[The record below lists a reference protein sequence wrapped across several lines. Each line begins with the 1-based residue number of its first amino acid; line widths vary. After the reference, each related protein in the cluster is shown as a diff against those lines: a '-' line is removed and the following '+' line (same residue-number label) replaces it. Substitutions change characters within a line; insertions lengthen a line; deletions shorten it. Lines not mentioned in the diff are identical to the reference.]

1 MKPILTRL
9 GHIGIKV
16 GDKQFHLVPSLA
28 AMASLDDPVMMY
40 HQLHQGSI
48 ETAYAV
54 IEACSNDANIS
65 YHLGQAVMPPVKV
78 GDKVL
83 PAATYDT
90 KVIPDDKALIIAMSL
105 LHHGIIGD
113 FKPRKTET
121 NKKEN
126 YSETFDAMEFA
137 SIAMVHL
144 GLSQDEAW
152 SLTMTQ
158 LRRALAIKFP
168 PSEKEKA
175 QDELLAEYDE
185 MLEWRKSLYG
195 NQNVKG
201 EQ

>member
-1 MKPILTRL
+1 MKPILVQL
-9 GHIGIKV
+9 GHVGIGVSGKSY
-16 GDKQFHLVPSLA
+16 HLIPSLA
-28 AMASLDDPVMMY
+28 AMSKLTNPVQMY
-40 HQLHQGSI
+40 HQLHQGDI
-48 ETAYAV
+48 DTAYEV
-54 IEACSNDANIS
+54 IEACSDHDIS
-65 YHLGQAVMPPVKV
+65 EHLGQAYMPAIKV
-78 GDKVL
+78 GDKIKPV
-83 PAATYDT
+83 AAYSKDT
-90 KVIPDDKALIIAMSL
+90 IPDDKALIIAVTL
-105 LHHGIIGD
+105 LYHGIIGD
-113 FKPRKTET
+113 FKPRKTEA

-195 NQNVKG
+195 NQNVTA
-201 EQ
+201 